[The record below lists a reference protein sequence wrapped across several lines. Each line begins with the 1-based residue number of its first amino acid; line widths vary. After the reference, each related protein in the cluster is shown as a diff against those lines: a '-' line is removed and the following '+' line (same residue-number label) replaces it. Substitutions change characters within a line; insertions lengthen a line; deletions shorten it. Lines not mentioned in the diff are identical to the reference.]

1 MSNFDPQFPANPN
14 YGDTYYDPISYT
26 YFVFGRDGWVEPIR
40 RPSSGSTSNYP
51 IVSVPPTNNNTA
63 IQPTTVP
70 STFDFDALSL
80 SDLDDLIDKAILVA
94 ERKRRAQI

>member
-14 YGDTYYDPISYT
+14 YGDLYYDPI
-26 YFVFGRDGWVEPIR
+26 
-40 RPSSGSTSNYP
+40 STSNYP